1 MTKSELI
8 EKIAAKNPNLMLR
21 DVERIVNVVFDK
33 IIDTLAK
40 GDRVEFRGFGA
51 FSVRKRSPRVA
62 KNPRTG
68 EKVNVEERCIA
79 HFKTGKELHE
89 QLNSNA

>member
-8 EKIAAKNPNLMLR
+8 EKIAEKNPNLLLK
-21 DVERIVNVVFDK
+21 DVEKIVQVILDK
-33 IIDTLAK
+33 IIDTLAD
-40 GDRVEFRGFGA
+40 GDRIEFRGFGA
-51 FSVRKRSPRVA
+51 FSIRKRAPRVA

-68 EKVNVEERCIA
+68 EKVSVDERNII

-89 QLNSNA
+89 LLNK

>member
-8 EKIAAKNPNLMLR
+8 EKIAEKNPNLMLK
-21 DVERIVNVVFDK
+21 DVEKIVQVVLDKIVN
-33 IIDTLAK
+33 TLAA
-40 GDRVEFRGFGA
+40 GDRIEFRGFGA
-51 FSVRKRSPRVA
+51 FSIRKRAPRVA

-68 EKVNVEERCIA
+68 EKVSVDERNII

-89 QLNSNA
+89 LLNK

>member
-8 EKIAAKNPNLMLR
+8 EKIAAKNPNLMLK
-21 DVERIVNVVFDK
+21 DVQKIVNVILNK
-33 IIDTLAK
+33 IISTLAK

-51 FSVRKRSPRVA
+51 FSVRKRAPRVA

-68 EKVNVEERCIA
+68 TKVEVAERNIT

-89 QLNSNA
+89 MLNQ

>member
-8 EKIAAKNPNLMLR
+8 EKIAAKNPNLMLK
-21 DVERIVNVVFDK
+21 DVEKIVNVILNK
-33 IIDTLAK
+33 IISTLAS

-51 FSVRKRSPRVA
+51 FSVRKRAPRVA

-68 EKVNVEERCIA
+68 ARVEVDERNIA

-89 QLNSNA
+89 MLNQ